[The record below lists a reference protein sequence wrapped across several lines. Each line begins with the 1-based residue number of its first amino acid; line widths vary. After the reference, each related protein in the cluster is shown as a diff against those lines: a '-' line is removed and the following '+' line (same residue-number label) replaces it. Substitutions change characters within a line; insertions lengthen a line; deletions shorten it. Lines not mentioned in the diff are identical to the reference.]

1 MRVTT
6 QVMIPKIKEFTIG
19 NNLYNALKVALSAV
33 IPVFVCSYLGHLEVG
48 ITIAL
53 GAFFTFPSDTPSNLK
68 HKINGLLAT
77 IIIITIVNIII
88 NVTYPYPL
96 LFYPIFTVLV
106 FGLSMLSVYG
116 HRATMVA
123 FSSLMILCISF
134 AHIHSGLGILIH
146 SGLLL
151 SGGLFYFLI
160 SILFYYINPH
170 RYTELQIVECI
181 NLTSKYLKLRGDLWE
196 LHSDRKEI
204 TRKQLLLQVELN
216 TIHENLR
223 EVLVRNRT
231 DYGSS
236 SQNRKMLLAL
246 MSLVEIMELA
256 ISTSFD
262 HNKLYQKFDDYPK
275 VLITYQNLAYT
286 LAKNLKSLSKKIKKR
301 KRFIQKN
308 TLTEKLFAF
317 EFAIADYKSNLR
329 ENEDSEGVHML
340 TTMLHYA
347 EKQVEKIKTLEN
359 AYTSTVKLKDL
370 NGREK
375 EIEKLAIT
383 PYYPISTLTENFSFS
398 SLEFRH
404 SLRITTTLMI
414 GLVIGKVLPFE
425 NVYWILLTIVVIM
438 RPGYGLTK
446 ERTFNRFIGTLI
458 GAIIGFA
465 ILSIEPSRSIL
476 IVLTIVFMIMGLT
489 YNPSN
494 YKIGSAYITVYVI
507 FLFAVLHPSDGNII
521 MYRVL
526 DTLVGAILAILAN
539 HFFWPYWESL
549 NTNENIKNSIE
560 ANRNYLL
567 QISIL
572 YNEKK
577 GITENYRWA
586 RNQSFI
592 EIGNLMASFQRTLQ
606 EPKSKQVYLQQ
617 VYKFSVINNAM
628 LSAAASLGTF
638 IQSHKT
644 TKASASF
651 NTVFD
656 KIIKNLDQSILL
668 LQDENIDTAIEMDD
682 QTNESFN
689 ELKKIR
695 EKELSEG
702 ADTNSESF
710 MNKMRE
716 AQLVLEQLIWLTNL
730 SENILKTTKSLLKS
744 QE

>member
-1 MRVTT
+1 
-6 QVMIPKIKEFTIG
+6 MIATLKEITIG
-19 NNLYNALKVALSAV
+19 NNLYNALKVGLAAV
-33 IPVFVCSYLGHLEVG
+33 IPVFVFSYLGQIETG

-53 GAFFTFPSDTPSNLK
+53 GAFFTFPSDTPSNLQ
-68 HKINGLLAT
+68 HKVNGLLVT
-77 IIIITIVNIII
+77 IIILTFVNIVI
-88 NVTYPYPL
+88 NLTYPYPL
-96 LFYPIFTVLV
+96 LFYPSFAALV
-106 FGLSMLSVYG
+106 FVLSMLSVYG
-116 HRATMVA
+116 QRATMVA
-123 FSSLMILCISF
+123 FSALMILCISLS
-134 AHIHSGLGILIH
+134 HIRTGLDLLYY

-151 SGGLFYFLI
+151 CGGLFYFII
-160 SILFYYINPH
+160 SIIFYYINPY

-204 TRKQLLLQVELN
+204 TRQQLGLQVELN

-236 SQNRKMLLAL
+236 HQNRKMLLAL

-262 HNKLYQKFDDYPK
+262 HNKLHQKFDAHPE
-275 VLITYQNLAYT
+275 VLITYQSLAYT
-286 LAKNLKSLSKKIKKR
+286 LAKNLKSLSKKIRNR

-308 TLTEKLFAF
+308 TLSAKLLAF
-317 EFAIADYKSNLR
+317 EFAIDEYKNNLR
-329 ENEDSEGVHML
+329 QGDDVEGVHML
-340 TTMLHYA
+340 LTMLHYA
-347 EKQVEKIKTLEN
+347 EKQVEKIKILEN
-359 AYTSTVKLKDL
+359 AYTSAVKLKDL

-375 EIEKLAIT
+375 DIEKLAIT
-383 PYYPISTLTENFSFS
+383 PYYPISTLVANLSFS

-404 SLRITTTLMI
+404 SLRITTTLLI
-414 GLVIGKVLPFE
+414 GLIVGKVLPFE

-446 ERTFNRFIGTLI
+446 QRTFNRFIGTLI
-458 GAIIGFA
+458 GAVIGFA
-465 ILSIEPSRSIL
+465 ILSIEPSQAIL
-476 IVLTIVFMIMGLT
+476 VVLTILFMILGLT

-494 YKIGSAYITVYVI
+494 YKIGSTFITVYVI
-507 FLFAVLHPSDGNII
+507 FLFAILHPNDGNII

-526 DTLVGAILAILAN
+526 DTFVGAVLAILAN

-549 NTNENIKNSIE
+549 NTNENIKKSIE
-560 ANRNYLL
+560 ANRNYLQ
-567 QISIL
+567 QIAIL
-572 YNEKK
+572 YNEKT

-586 RNQSFI
+586 RNQAFI
-592 EIGNLMASFQRTLQ
+592 EIGNLMASFQRMLE
-606 EPKSKQVYLQQ
+606 EPKSKQVHLQQ
-617 VYKFSVINNAM
+617 IYKFSVINNAM

-656 KIIKNLDQSILL
+656 KIIKNLNQAISMLK
-668 LQDENIDTAIEMDD
+668 DENTDTDTAIEID
-682 QTNESFN
+682 QDTNDSFT

-702 ADTNSESF
+702 SYANSDSF
-710 MNKMRE
+710 MHKMRE
-716 AQLVLEQLIWLTNL
+716 AQLVIEQLVWLTNL